1 MKPQSQIRNK
11 SLGGVKLSEA
21 ERSKSKYRWRK
32 ERDKKETYSAWV
44 RRNIT

>member
-1 MKPQSQIRNK
+1 MKLQVRNK

-21 ERSKSKYRWRK
+21 ERLKSKAKWRK